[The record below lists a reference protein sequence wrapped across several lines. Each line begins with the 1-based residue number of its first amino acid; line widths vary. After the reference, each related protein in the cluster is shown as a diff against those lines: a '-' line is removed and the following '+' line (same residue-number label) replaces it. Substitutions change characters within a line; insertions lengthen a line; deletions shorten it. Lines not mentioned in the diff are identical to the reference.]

1 MINWKLVLPWALLIV
16 IAIAHVV
23 YYFNQPEPVI
33 ERVFIEDNR
42 ADSLAKIVDALHV
55 SLLDARHDYD
65 SIQKNI
71 KGDIIEIQIKNAKEI
86 NNIHTFTIDQRDS
99 VWSAVAP

>member
-1 MINWKLVLPWALLIV
+1 MINWKLILPWSLLV
-16 IAIAHVV
+16 ILAITYTV
-23 YYFNQPEPVI
+23 YYFNQPEPVK

-42 ADSLAKIVDALHV
+42 VDSLAKIVDSLHT

-99 VWSAVAP
+99 MWSTVAP